1 MTARIAL
8 YCLLGG
14 LASVIAALGSGH
26 LGWWWLSG
34 IILAAAYVPVA
45 RFGPPRPLE
54 QFAVILLSLFVV
66 GGVCTISEGMVF
78 LPAQIGSVW
87 HDLAGSLVMY
97 VIIAAVL
104 ALLMKFLKLNTPSPS
119 VVKLRSAGIGMG
131 MLALSGVAYLVY
143 YFVFGGI
150 TYKFFTHQYYPDVQN
165 LVTSLGVWFWVIE
178 WARGVLMTLAVL
190 PIIQTLRMRRWQ
202 SALVVG
208 IVLWVVGGA
217 APLLVPN
224 TFMVP
229 AQRYIHIV
237 EIFTQNFLLGVTAVF
252 LLRSKTT
259 ATPAAAENPA

>member
-1 MTARIAL
+1 MTTRIAL

-14 LASVIAALGSGH
+14 LASVIAALGAGH

-45 RFGPPRPLE
+45 RFGPPKLLE

-66 GGVCTISEGMVF
+66 GGVCLLSEGVLF
-78 LPAQIGSVW
+78 LPTQIGNVW
-87 HDLAGSLVMY
+87 RDLAASLITY

-104 ALLMKFLKLNTPSPS
+104 VLLMKFLKLNTPSAS
-119 VVKLRSAGIGMG
+119 VAKLRPIGFG
-131 MLALSGVAYLVY
+131 LVMLALSGVAYLAY
-143 YFVFGGI
+143 YFVFGAI
-150 TYKFFTHQYYPDVQN
+150 TYTFFTHQYYPGAQK

-224 TFMVP
+224 TSMFPV
-229 AQRYIHIV
+229 QRYIHIV
-237 EIFTQNFLLGVTAVF
+237 EIFTQNFLLGVTAVY
-252 LLRSKTT
+252 LLRSKTA
-259 ATPAAAENPA
+259 ATPAAAENPV